1 MAWTSSG
8 TQGFSVLLK
17 VVDTP
22 EDMDE
27 EETLQ
32 DATTLLAGRWG
43 LDFEYSV
50 IKDEH
55 YAFASCSR
63 FTVSEQTIGN
73 ALGDMVPGYIEIYK
87 GPASCSFSQAV
98 RFLACK
104 TKWNVPANVSAQSED
119 TSGQGPPAWK
129 KKRLA

>member
-1 MAWTSSG
+1 MAWSSSS
-8 TQGFSVLLK
+8 TQGFAVLLK

-32 DATTLLAGRWG
+32 DATILLAGRWG
-43 LDFEYSV
+43 LEFEYSV
-50 IKDEH
+50 INEEH
-55 YAFASCSR
+55 YAYATCSR

-73 ALGDMVPGYIEIYK
+73 ALGDMYPGYIEIYK
-87 GPASCSFSQAV
+87 APASCTFSQAV
-98 RFLACK
+98 KFLKCK
-104 TKWNVPANVSAQSED
+104 TKWNVPANVSAASED
-119 TSGQGPPAWK
+119 SSGQGQPAWK